1 MAGKSLNQK
10 MQERKARGL
19 AIPADYIR
27 KVGNRT
33 WTVRNRKG
41 RIYTVCT
48 DDGGNATS
56 CNCADREN
64 HYFTAGF
71 RCKHMYAVEAQIDRP
86 APLGE
91 AEFQAGIELLWGRR

>member
-1 MAGKSLNQK
+1 MAGKSLNQ
-10 MQERKARGL
+10 MLAERKARGR
-19 AIPADYIR
+19 AIPADRIR
-27 KVGNRT
+27 EVGNRT
-33 WTVRNRKG
+33 WTVENGGG
-41 RIYTVCT
+41 RMYTVCT
-48 DDGGNATS
+48 DDLGGATS

-71 RCKHMYAVEAQIDRP
+71 HCKHMYAVEARLDRP

>member
-71 RCKHMYAVEAQIDRP
+71 RCKHMFAVEGQSLTAP
-86 APLGE
+86 APFDID
-91 AEFQAGIELLWGRR
+91 AASELLWGRR